1 MTVLSGLLSMGIFFF
16 FLPWQMLRS
25 EISSSLDA
33 SLGGWLSDKRTGRRG
48 SGRIGQQSYMW
59 KCDRISSACYGGIPV
74 GWRRTEAHNPRRGSS
89 HFLLEVPLAV
99 WNTTNKLKLAN
110 ALGKPSFW
118 WPNSETW
125 VGKWT
130 AATNNSNSEE
140 TSWDQYKVQDC
151 KLSLMLLQR
160 KIFWFF
166 SFTSKLDPDHISVP
180 ISMKIT
186 HSTCNFITLR
196 ASSPNVLLTPFHQVI
211 KGSMLKGVEK

>member
-160 KIFWFF
+160 KIVLKLIVQFHIKTRSRPHFCPDLHEDHTLNLQFYNTTSIF
-166 SFTSKLDPDHISVP
+166 SQ
-180 ISMKIT
+180 
-186 HSTCNFITLR
+186 R
-196 ASSPNVLLTPFHQVI
+196 SPNTLP
-211 KGSMLKGVEK
+211 SSY